1 MLGRSG
7 AQHLSTPKSNSTRD
21 DFLKTASKAT
31 KIFKLFLYSI
41 GCTGP
46 CRFQVG
52 KGASFQL
59 EICKSSKTF
68 RTLISATPEA
78 IAGQGLKS
86 GGELFVR
93 DSFMKRSKRFWEVPG
108 GSGRFREVRVLS
120 CSRAGQTFWE
130 SSNMFKQCRFESN
143 CAWAWSGKFVLWF
156 RKEFFHSWEFPMS
169 HTGFC
174 MLLS

>member
-7 AQHLSTPKSNSTRD
+7 AQHLSTAKSNSTRD

-93 DSFMKRSKRFWEVPG
+93 DSFMNRSKRFWEVPG
-108 GSGRFREVRVLS
+108 GSGRL
-120 CSRAGQTFWE
+120 
-130 SSNMFKQCRFESN
+130 
-143 CAWAWSGKFVLWF
+143 
-156 RKEFFHSWEFPMS
+156 
-169 HTGFC
+169 GF
-174 MLLS
+174 